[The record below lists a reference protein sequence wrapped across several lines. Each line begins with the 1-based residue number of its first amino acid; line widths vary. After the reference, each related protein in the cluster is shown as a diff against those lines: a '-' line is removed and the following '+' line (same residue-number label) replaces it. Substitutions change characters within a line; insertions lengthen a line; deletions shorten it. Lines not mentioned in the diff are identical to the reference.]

1 MSEQNCYEMLGLTEA
16 SSFEDIQAA
25 RDRLVQ
31 SCGEEPKQKAAIEAA
46 YDAILMERLRLRQEG
61 KIKVPDRIRFAENN
75 PEPSPVPRPA
85 PKLPRPQWLNDLV
98 ESPSRQ
104 GALWP
109 ALTFTGLTLLSLY
122 APSLGLA
129 VAIAATIYFLNRKE
143 YRFWRAVLLT
153 IAGLVVG
160 MVLGALLA
168 QLLFSQGVPLAWL
181 TPDAVAGA
189 LTCLVLWAC
198 SSFLR

>member
-181 TPDAVAGA
+181 TPDAVAAA